1 MLKTEDPK
9 GPCYSGNL
17 LINKKKTCFIHY
29 PSHSIC
35 LPGICLPKNI
45 NDIFNTPTV
54 TGTYVSRCVQ
64 EMDAM
69 DMSLNKHQHLMSDSL
84 NEGDES
90 TVSSLSD
97 ISTNSKRSKW
107 VGKHNRANCLQCCR
121 LKSYRFNARTESDI
135 NMHRRRSN
143 QSSSNQFSD
152 ISFDSPESV
161 FSEESMIDRITA
173 NILRHVQRMANP
185 VWTKQS
191 KIALLEL
198 RQKHPATFQDI
209 CLYSEVCKAL
219 SKNTYRLNARRFLQE
234 LFLDLDFDQFYAEPT
249 EIMVR
254 KERERELMNFSATSA
269 SCDNNS
275 RDRLIVDDKDIIS
288 NSRSSTSSLSVSIG
302 GQDCTDSAGGGSTAV
317 VGGPSVN
324 SSAAMSSAYYSNLL
338 KSHMKSPPLASVYET
353 SIENLS
359 ESLGKNNKQ
368 PNLSASMGGGTKI
381 LTIATINTN
390 IGGNNENTRFDR
402 PRFNTLD
409 LSCTKNK
416 FPVKHRDSKEYVSPT
431 TPISAAALLNSFQ
444 TEFRRSSSM
453 SLSNAPTTGSL
464 FCEKRLE
471 SSKSEATLLKRNKS
485 MSSSTSSTT
494 TEPKQ

>member
-1 MLKTEDPK
+1 M
-9 GPCYSGNL
+9 
-17 LINKKKTCFIHY
+17 FFF
-29 PSHSIC
+29 SISLC
-35 LPGICLPKNI
+35 RTGICLPKNI

-69 DMSLNKHQHLMSDSL
+69 DMSLNKHQHFMSDSL

-121 LKSYRFNARTESDI
+121 LKSNRFNARIDSDI
-135 NMHRRRSN
+135 NMHRRKSN

-234 LFLDLDFDQFYAEPT
+234 LFLELDFDQFYAEPT

-254 KERERELMNFSATSA
+254 KERERELTNFSATSA

-288 NSRSSTSSLSVSIG
+288 NSISSTSSLSVSIG
-302 GQDCTDSAGGGSTAV
+302 GHDCTDSSGVGGTGV
-317 VGGPSVN
+317 VGGPSTN
-324 SSAAMSSAYYSNLL
+324 SSATISSTYYSNLL
-338 KSHMKSPPLASVYET
+338 KAHMKSPPLASVYET

-359 ESLGKNNKQ
+359 ESLGKSNKQ
-368 PNLSASMGGGTKI
+368 TNLSARIDGGSKI
-381 LTIATINTN
+381 VTTATINTN
-390 IGGNNENTRFDR
+390 TVNNNENNQSFNR
-402 PRFNTLD
+402 PRFNTFALD

-416 FPVKHRDSKEYVSPT
+416 FPIKHRDSKEYVSPT
-431 TPISAAALLNSFQ
+431 TPTSTASLLNSFQ
-444 TEFRRSSSM
+444 PEFRRSLSM
-453 SLSNAPTTGSL
+453 SMTGAPTTGSL
-464 FCEKRLE
+464 YCEKRLE

-485 MSSSTSSTT
+485 MSSSTSSTK
-494 TEPKQ
+494 TEKKQ